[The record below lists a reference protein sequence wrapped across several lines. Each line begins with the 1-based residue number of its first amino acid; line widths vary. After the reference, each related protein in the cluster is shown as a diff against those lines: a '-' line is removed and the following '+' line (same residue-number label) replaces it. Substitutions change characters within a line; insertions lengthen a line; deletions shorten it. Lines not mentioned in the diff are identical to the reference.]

1 METLL
6 GSLAALFLIAL
17 ILFALTRKKDDVD
30 MSQSELTEQ
39 ELTEA
44 IDACLFNDKQE
55 QKTKVNDK
63 PKPIRKYTTMYGS
76 LTSLCEFFKTDNW
89 FICLGEVKNRTLNI
103 SKNGADKT
111 ALTAEDYA
119 LIRDI
124 MDKYNRGL
132 LLVVPFNVYKELEPE
147 DEAVINASAEFVAV
161 TNTRTLRAALNHT
174 LNLRKSMDS
183 YWRAYNKTL

>member
-6 GSLAALFLIAL
+6 GGLAALFLIVL
-17 ILFALTRKKDDVD
+17 LLFALTRKKYDVD

-44 IDACLFNDKQE
+44 IDACVVKKE
-55 QKTKVNDK
+55 EAKEK
-63 PKPIRKYTTMYGS
+63 PKPIRKYSTMYGS

-89 FICLGEVKNRTLNI
+89 CICLGEVKNRTLNI

-111 ALTAEDYA
+111 VLTAEDYA

-132 LLVVPFNVYKELEPE
+132 LLVVPFNAYKKLEPN
-147 DEAVINASAEFVAV
+147 DKDILDASAEFVAV
-161 TNTRTLRAALNHT
+161 TNTRTLCAALNHT
-174 LNLRKSMDS
+174 LDLRKSMDS

>member
-6 GSLAALFLIAL
+6 GGLAALFLIVL
-17 ILFALTRKKDDVD
+17 LLFALTRKKDDIDV
-30 MSQSELTEQ
+30 SKSELT
-39 ELTEA
+39 
-44 IDACLFNDKQE
+44 KQE
-55 QKTKVNDK
+55 PAEAVDTCVLKDNEVKEE
-63 PKPIRKYTTMYGS
+63 PSPIRKYSTITGS

-89 FICLGEVKNRTLNI
+89 YICLGEVKNRTLNI

-111 ALTAEDYA
+111 VLTAEDYA

-132 LLVVPFNVYKELEPE
+132 LLAVPFNAYKELEPN
-147 DEAVINASAEFVAV
+147 DKDILDASAEFVAV
-161 TNTRTLRAALNHT
+161 TNTRTLCAALNHT
-174 LNLRKSMDS
+174 LDLRKSMDS